1 MRSRPLFAAPASSFL
16 DTVYISGSEG
26 RTSFWKNSLIYRSL
40 NSRFLHVK
48 LVFLRHLLVNYGE
61 KIFVRKF
68 HCYFTAAPQH
78 CNISRPAG
86 LRPLLF
92 PGVGGCKSFILG
104 EALSWCKKEDVPDT
118 DFTGYPANMK
128 ARYRICLVI
137 YDRLSNIRLD
147 IEYTAGYLVWPDTGY
162 PVPYRL

>member
-1 MRSRPLFAAPASSFL
+1 MWSWF
-16 DTVYISGSEG
+16 
-26 RTSFWKNSLIYRSL
+26 
-40 NSRFLHVK
+40 
-48 LVFLRHLLVNYGE
+48 FLRHLKVNYRG
-61 KIFVRKF
+61 KILVRKF
-68 HCYFTAAPQH
+68 HCNFTAAPQH

-128 ARYRICLVI
+128 AGYRICLVM

-147 IEYTAGYLVWPDTGY
+147 IEYTAGYLVWPDRYRISGIGY
-162 PVPYRL
+162 SFPKNKIRSSLEKYLHLNTRI